1 MNNQT
6 TGFRTD
12 FNDGILY
19 MTITETVSKIKE
31 KRKARAQEWRRL
43 LVHNSPLCHF
53 RPAHDIG
60 TLSLGCLCLW
70 SYELRKVNIKLMFMQ
85 LWHSS
90 NSFEILI
97 MFWPF
102 NSQKCM
108 SMFLKILR
116 KCCLTLENTT
126 TWKYC
131 WECCK
136 VALTILT
143 FSFKFQLHFKFIN
156 CHLYNI
162 STAGRK
168 N

>member
-1 MNNQT
+1 
-6 TGFRTD
+6 
-12 FNDGILY
+12 
-19 MTITETVSKIKE
+19 MTITEFVSKISKKNA
-31 KRKARAQEWRRL
+31 KREQEWRRF
-43 LVHNSPLCHF
+43 LVHNSQLRHF

-60 TLSLGCLCLW
+60 ALSLGCLCLW

-85 LWHSS
+85 LRHSS
-90 NSFEILI
+90 NSFETLI

-102 NSQKCM
+102 NSHKCM
-108 SMFLKILR
+108 CMFLKILR
-116 KCCLTLENTT
+116 KCYLTLENTT
-126 TWKYC
+126 KWKYC

-136 VALTILT
+136 VAWTILT

-162 STAGRK
+162 RTDGRK